1 MNYCKKGNS
10 TAKFFSTVKFF
21 FGVEQDNL
29 ISVNRKEMQIDRK
42 T

>member
-10 TAKFFSTVKFF
+10 TVKVF

-29 ISVNRKEMQIDRK
+29 INVNRKEMQIDRK